1 MLAWQVETKVGVMF
15 DVAAFRAE
23 FAFFRHNPEW
33 VYLDN
38 AASTHKPAAVLASM
52 QQFYAQDY
60 SNVHRGAHALSQ
72 RATALFEQARAD
84 VAAFFNASSPAEI
97 IWSAGATGALN
108 QLAFGLVGSVLQS
121 GDCVLIT
128 TLEHHANIVPWQFHT
143 ASVGVELAVVPLMP
157 NHHLDLAAYA
167 KLLAEKKPKVVSF
180 THVSNG
186 LGHVTPIHDFIDLA
200 KKHGAI
206 TIVDGSQG
214 ASYQAVDVQA
224 LDCDFYVC
232 SAHKLYG
239 PTGVGILYG
248 KTAMLE
254 QLRPLCYGGEMI
266 KQVTFAKTTLNQL
279 PYRLEAGTPNIA
291 GAIGFAAAL
300 NWLSQFDFTAMAQY
314 KQHLLSQLWHGA
326 KAIPGVQLLSTVE
339 NNAGIVSL
347 NLQNEHP
354 SDLAV
359 LLDQQKIAVRAG
371 THCAMPLFQAIQQPG
386 AVRLSLAPYTTVAEI
401 EQTIDAIAAA
411 ADLLA

>member
-1 MLAWQVETKVGVMF
+1 MF

-23 FAFFRHNPEW
+23 FAFFRDNPAW
-33 VYLDN
+33 IYLDN
-38 AASTHKPAAVLASM
+38 AASMQKPDSVLACM
-52 QQFYAQDY
+52 QRFYQQDY
-60 SNVHRGAHALSQ
+60 SNVHRGAHALSR
-72 RATALFEQARAD
+72 RATALFEQARVD
-84 VAAFFNASSPAEI
+84 VASFFNAPSPTEI
-97 IWSAGATGALN
+97 IWTAGATGALN
-108 QLAFGLVGSVLQS
+108 QLAFGLVGNILHP

-143 ASVGVELAVVPLMP
+143 ASHGVELAVVPLLA

-167 KLLAEKKPKVVSF
+167 SLLVKKKPKVVSF

-186 LGHVTPIHDFIDLA
+186 LGHVTPIQDFIDLA

-214 ASYQAVDVQA
+214 ASYQRVDVQA
-224 LDCDFYVC
+224 LDCDFYLC

-239 PTGVGILYG
+239 PTGIGMLYG
-248 KTAMLE
+248 KSALLE
-254 QLRPLCYGGEMI
+254 LLRPLNYGGEMI
-266 KQVTFAKTTLNQL
+266 KHVTFANTTLNQL

-300 NWLSQFDFTAMAQY
+300 NWLSQFDFAHLASY
-314 KQHLLSQLWHGA
+314 KQQLLTQLWQGA
-326 KAIPGVQLLSTVE
+326 KAISGVHLLSTVE

-359 LLDQQKIAVRAG
+359 LLDQQNIAVRAG
-371 THCAMPLFQAIQQPG
+371 THCAMPLFQAMQQPG
-386 AVRLSLAPYTTVAEI
+386 AVRFSLAPYNTTEEI
-401 EQTIDAIAAA
+401 ERTIAAIAAA
-411 ADLLA
+411 ADILA

>member
-1 MLAWQVETKVGVMF
+1 MF

-23 FAFFRHNPEW
+23 FAFFRDNPAW
-33 VYLDN
+33 IYLDN
-38 AASTHKPAAVLASM
+38 AASMQKPDSVLACM
-52 QQFYAQDY
+52 QQFYQQDY
-60 SNVHRGAHALSQ
+60 SNVHRGAHALSR
-72 RATALFEQARAD
+72 RATALFEQARVD
-84 VAAFFNASSPAEI
+84 VASFFNAPSPTEI
-97 IWSAGATGALN
+97 IWTAGATGALN
-108 QLAFGLVGSVLQS
+108 QLAFGLVGNILHP

-143 ASVGVELAVVPLMP
+143 ASHGVELAVVPLLA
-157 NHHLDLAAYA
+157 NHHLDLAAYTS
-167 KLLAEKKPKVVSF
+167 LLVEKKPKVVSF

-186 LGHVTPIHDFIDLA
+186 LGHVTPIQDFIDLA

-214 ASYQAVDVQA
+214 ASYQRVDVQA
-224 LDCDFYVC
+224 LDCDFYLC

-239 PTGVGILYG
+239 PTGIGMLYG
-248 KTAMLE
+248 KSALLE
-254 QLRPLCYGGEMI
+254 LLRPLNYGGEMI
-266 KQVTFAKTTLNQL
+266 KQVTFANTTLNQL

-300 NWLSQFDFTAMAQY
+300 NWLSQFDFAHLASH
-314 KQHLLSQLWHGA
+314 KQQLLTQLWQGA
-326 KAIPGVQLLSTVE
+326 KAISGVHLLSTVE

-359 LLDQQKIAVRAG
+359 LLDQQNIAVRAG
-371 THCAMPLFQAIQQPG
+371 THCAMPLFQAMQQPG
-386 AVRLSLAPYTTVAEI
+386 AVRFSLAPYNTTEEI
-401 EQTIDAIAAA
+401 ERTIAAIAAA
-411 ADLLA
+411 ADILA

>member
-1 MLAWQVETKVGVMF
+1 MF

-23 FAFFRHNPEW
+23 FAFFRDNPAW
-33 VYLDN
+33 IYLDN
-38 AASTHKPAAVLASM
+38 AASMQKPDSVLACM
-52 QQFYAQDY
+52 QRFYQQDY
-60 SNVHRGAHALSQ
+60 SNVHRGAHALSR
-72 RATALFEQARAD
+72 RATALFEKARVD
-84 VAAFFNASSPAEI
+84 VASFFNAPSPTEI
-97 IWSAGATGALN
+97 IWTAGATGALN
-108 QLAFGLVGSVLQS
+108 QLAFGLVGNILQP

-143 ASVGVELAVVPLMP
+143 ASHGVELAVVPLLA
-157 NHHLDLAAYA
+157 NHHLDLAAYTS
-167 KLLAEKKPKVVSF
+167 LLVEKKPKVVSF

-186 LGHVTPIHDFIDLA
+186 LGHVTPIQDFIDLA

-214 ASYQAVDVQA
+214 ASYQRVDVQA
-224 LDCDFYVC
+224 LDCDFYLC

-239 PTGVGILYG
+239 PTGIGMLYG
-248 KTAMLE
+248 KSALLE
-254 QLRPLCYGGEMI
+254 LLRPLNYGGEMI
-266 KQVTFAKTTLNQL
+266 KQVTFANTTLNQL

-300 NWLSQFDFTAMAQY
+300 NWLSQFDFAHLASY
-314 KQHLLSQLWHGA
+314 KQQLLTQLWQGA
-326 KAIPGVQLLSTVE
+326 KAISGVHLLSTVE

-359 LLDQQKIAVRAG
+359 LLDQQNIAVRAG
-371 THCAMPLFQAIQQPG
+371 THCAMPLFQAMQQPG
-386 AVRLSLAPYTTVAEI
+386 AVRFSLAPYNTTEEI
-401 EQTIDAIAAA
+401 ERTIAAIAAA
-411 ADLLA
+411 ADILA

>member
-1 MLAWQVETKVGVMF
+1 MF

-23 FAFFRHNPEW
+23 FAFFRDNPAW
-33 VYLDN
+33 IYLDN
-38 AASTHKPAAVLASM
+38 AASMQKPDSVLACM
-52 QQFYAQDY
+52 QQFYQQDY
-60 SNVHRGAHALSQ
+60 SNVHRGAHALSR
-72 RATALFEQARAD
+72 RATALFEQARVD
-84 VAAFFNASSPAEI
+84 VASFFNAPSPTEI
-97 IWSAGATGALN
+97 IWTAGATGALN
-108 QLAFGLVGSVLQS
+108 QLAFGLVGNILQP

-143 ASVGVELAVVPLMP
+143 ASHGVELAVVPLLA
-157 NHHLDLAAYA
+157 NHHLDLAAYTS
-167 KLLAEKKPKVVSF
+167 LLVEKKPKVVSF

-186 LGHVTPIHDFIDLA
+186 LGHVTPIQDFIDLA

-214 ASYQAVDVQA
+214 ASYQRVDVQA
-224 LDCDFYVC
+224 LDCDFYLC

-239 PTGVGILYG
+239 PTGIGMLYG
-248 KTAMLE
+248 KSALLE
-254 QLRPLCYGGEMI
+254 LLRPLNYGGEMI
-266 KQVTFAKTTLNQL
+266 KQVTFANTTLNQL

-300 NWLSQFDFTAMAQY
+300 NWLSQFDFAHLASH
-314 KQHLLSQLWHGA
+314 KQQLLTQLWQGA
-326 KAIPGVQLLSTVE
+326 KAISGVHLLSTVE

-359 LLDQQKIAVRAG
+359 LLDQQNIAVRAG
-371 THCAMPLFQAIQQPG
+371 THCAMPLFQAMQQPG
-386 AVRLSLAPYTTVAEI
+386 AVRFSLAPYNTTEEI
-401 EQTIDAIAAA
+401 ERTIAAIAAA
-411 ADLLA
+411 ADILA

>member
-1 MLAWQVETKVGVMF
+1 MF

-23 FAFFRHNPEW
+23 FAFFRDNPAW
-33 VYLDN
+33 IYLDN
-38 AASTHKPAAVLASM
+38 AASMQKPDSVLACM
-52 QQFYAQDY
+52 QQFYQQDY
-60 SNVHRGAHALSQ
+60 SNVHRGAHALSR
-72 RATALFEQARAD
+72 RATALFEQARVD
-84 VAAFFNASSPAEI
+84 VASFFNAPSPTEI
-97 IWSAGATGALN
+97 IWTAGATGALN
-108 QLAFGLVGSVLQS
+108 QLAFGLVGNILHP

-143 ASVGVELAVVPLMP
+143 ASHGVELAVVPLLA
-157 NHHLDLAAYA
+157 NHHLDLAAYTS
-167 KLLAEKKPKVVSF
+167 LLVEKKPKVVSF

-186 LGHVTPIHDFIDLA
+186 LGHVTPIQDFIDLA

-214 ASYQAVDVQA
+214 ASYQRVDVQA
-224 LDCDFYVC
+224 LDCDFYLC

-239 PTGVGILYG
+239 PTGIGMLYG
-248 KTAMLE
+248 KSALLE
-254 QLRPLCYGGEMI
+254 LLRPLNYGGEMI
-266 KQVTFAKTTLNQL
+266 KQVTFANTTLNQL

-300 NWLSQFDFTAMAQY
+300 NWLSQFDFAHLASY
-314 KQHLLSQLWHGA
+314 KQQLLTQLWQGA
-326 KAIPGVQLLSTVE
+326 KAISGVHLLSTVE

-359 LLDQQKIAVRAG
+359 LLDQQNIAVRAG
-371 THCAMPLFQAIQQPG
+371 THCAMPLFQAMQQPG
-386 AVRLSLAPYTTVAEI
+386 AVRFSLAPYNTTEEI
-401 EQTIDAIAAA
+401 ERTIAAIAAA
-411 ADLLA
+411 ADILA

>member
-1 MLAWQVETKVGVMF
+1 MF

-23 FAFFRHNPEW
+23 FAFFQHNPQW
-33 VYLDN
+33 IYLDN
-38 AASTHKPAAVLASM
+38 AATTHKPNAVLARM
-52 QQFYAQDY
+52 QQFYQQDY

-72 RATALFEQARAD
+72 RATALFEQARAE
-84 VAAFFNASSPAEI
+84 VAAFFNARHASEI
-97 IWSAGATGALN
+97 IWSSGATGALN
-108 QLAFGLVGSVLQS
+108 QLAFGLVGNILQA

-128 TLEHHANIVPWQFHT
+128 TLEHHANIVPWQFH
-143 ASVGVELAVVPLMP
+143 AGSIGVELAIVPLTAE
-157 NHHLDLAAYA
+157 HHLDLAAYA
-167 KLLAEKKPKVVSF
+167 KLLTEKKPKVVSF

-186 LGHVTPIHDFIDLA
+186 LGHVTPIKDFITIA
-200 KKHGAI
+200 KQHGAI

-239 PTGVGILYG
+239 PTGIGILYG
-248 KTAMLE
+248 KIAMLE
-254 QLRPLCYGGEMI
+254 LLRPLCYGGEMI
-266 KQVTFAKTTLNQL
+266 QHVTFAKTTLNQL

-300 NWLSQFDFTAMAQY
+300 NWLAQFDFTAMAQY

-371 THCAMPLFQAIQQPG
+371 THCAMPLFQAMQQPG
-386 AVRLSLAPYTTVAEI
+386 AVRLSLAPYTTTDEI
-401 EQTIDAIAAA
+401 EKTLTAIAAA
-411 ADLLA
+411 AEILA

>member
-1 MLAWQVETKVGVMF
+1 MF

-23 FAFFRHNPEW
+23 FAFFRDNPAW
-33 VYLDN
+33 IYLDN
-38 AASTHKPAAVLASM
+38 AASMQKPDSVLACM
-52 QQFYAQDY
+52 QRFYQQDY
-60 SNVHRGAHALSQ
+60 SNVHRGAHALSR
-72 RATALFEQARAD
+72 RATALFEQARVD
-84 VAAFFNASSPAEI
+84 VASFFNAPSPTEI
-97 IWSAGATGALN
+97 IWTAGATGALN
-108 QLAFGLVGSVLQS
+108 QLAFGLVGNILQP

-143 ASVGVELAVVPLMP
+143 ASHGVELAVVPLLA
-157 NHHLDLAAYA
+157 NHHLDLAAYTS
-167 KLLAEKKPKVVSF
+167 LLVEKKPKVVSF

-186 LGHVTPIHDFIDLA
+186 LGHITPIQDFIDLA

-214 ASYQAVDVQA
+214 ASYQRVDVQA
-224 LDCDFYVC
+224 LDCDFYLC

-239 PTGVGILYG
+239 PTGIGMLYG
-248 KTAMLE
+248 KSALLE
-254 QLRPLCYGGEMI
+254 LLRPLTYGGEMI
-266 KQVTFAKTTLNQL
+266 KQVTFANTTLNQL

-300 NWLSQFDFTAMAQY
+300 NWLSQFNFAHLASY
-314 KQHLLSQLWHGA
+314 KQQLLTQLWQGA
-326 KAIPGVQLLSTVE
+326 KAISGVHLLSTVE

-359 LLDQQKIAVRAG
+359 LLDQQNIAVRAG
-371 THCAMPLFQAIQQPG
+371 THCAMPLFQAMQQPG
-386 AVRLSLAPYTTVAEI
+386 AVRFSLAPYNTTEEI
-401 EQTIDAIAAA
+401 ERTIAAIAAA
-411 ADLLA
+411 ADILA

>member
-1 MLAWQVETKVGVMF
+1 MF

-23 FAFFRHNPEW
+23 FAFFRDNPAW
-33 VYLDN
+33 IYLDN
-38 AASTHKPAAVLASM
+38 AASMQKPDSVLACM
-52 QQFYAQDY
+52 QRFYQQDY
-60 SNVHRGAHALSQ
+60 SNVHRGAHALSR
-72 RATALFEQARAD
+72 RATALFEQARVD
-84 VAAFFNASSPAEI
+84 VASFFNAPSPTEI
-97 IWSAGATGALN
+97 IWTAGATGALN
-108 QLAFGLVGSVLQS
+108 QLAFGLVGNILQP

-143 ASVGVELAVVPLMP
+143 ASHGVELAVVPLLA
-157 NHHLDLAAYA
+157 NHHLDLAAYTS
-167 KLLAEKKPKVVSF
+167 LLVEKKPKVVSF

-186 LGHVTPIHDFIDLA
+186 LGHVTPIQDFIDLA

-214 ASYQAVDVQA
+214 ASYQRVDVQA
-224 LDCDFYVC
+224 LDCDFYLC

-239 PTGVGILYG
+239 PTGIGMLYG
-248 KTAMLE
+248 KSALLE
-254 QLRPLCYGGEMI
+254 LLRPLNYGGEMI
-266 KQVTFAKTTLNQL
+266 KHVTFANTTLNQL

-300 NWLSQFDFTAMAQY
+300 NWLSQFDFAHLASH
-314 KQHLLSQLWHGA
+314 KQQLLTQLWQGA
-326 KAIPGVQLLSTVE
+326 KAISGVHLLSTVE

-359 LLDQQKIAVRAG
+359 LLDQQNIAVRAG
-371 THCAMPLFQAIQQPG
+371 THCAMPLFQAMQQPG
-386 AVRLSLAPYTTVAEI
+386 AVRFSLAPYNTTEEI
-401 EQTIDAIAAA
+401 ERTIAAIAAA
-411 ADLLA
+411 ADILA

>member
-1 MLAWQVETKVGVMF
+1 MF

-23 FAFFRHNPEW
+23 FAFFRDNPAW
-33 VYLDN
+33 IYLDN
-38 AASTHKPAAVLASM
+38 AASMQKPDSVLACM
-52 QQFYAQDY
+52 QQFYQQDY
-60 SNVHRGAHALSQ
+60 SNVHRGAHALSR
-72 RATALFEQARAD
+72 RATALFEQARVD
-84 VAAFFNASSPAEI
+84 VASFFNAPSPTEI
-97 IWSAGATGALN
+97 IWTAGATGALN
-108 QLAFGLVGSVLQS
+108 QLAFGLVGNILHP

-143 ASVGVELAVVPLMP
+143 ASHGVELAVVPLLA

-167 KLLAEKKPKVVSF
+167 SLLVEKKPKVVSF

-186 LGHVTPIHDFIDLA
+186 LGHVTPIQDFIDLA

-214 ASYQAVDVQA
+214 ASYQRVDVQA
-224 LDCDFYVC
+224 LDCDFYLC

-239 PTGVGILYG
+239 PTGIGMLYG
-248 KTAMLE
+248 KSALLE
-254 QLRPLCYGGEMI
+254 LLRPLNYGGEMI
-266 KQVTFAKTTLNQL
+266 KHVTFANTTLNQL

-300 NWLSQFDFTAMAQY
+300 NWLSQFDFAHLASH
-314 KQHLLSQLWHGA
+314 KQQLLTQLWQGA
-326 KAIPGVQLLSTVE
+326 KAISGVHLLSTVE

-359 LLDQQKIAVRAG
+359 LLDQQNIAVRAG
-371 THCAMPLFQAIQQPG
+371 THCAMPLFQAMQQPG
-386 AVRLSLAPYTTVAEI
+386 AVRFSLAPYNTTEEI
-401 EQTIDAIAAA
+401 ERTIAAIAAA
-411 ADLLA
+411 ADILA

>member
-1 MLAWQVETKVGVMF
+1 MF

-23 FAFFRHNPEW
+23 FAFFRDNPAW
-33 VYLDN
+33 IYLDN
-38 AASTHKPAAVLASM
+38 AASMQKPDSVLACM
-52 QQFYAQDY
+52 QQFYQQDY
-60 SNVHRGAHALSQ
+60 SNVHRGAHALSR
-72 RATALFEQARAD
+72 RATALFEQARVD
-84 VAAFFNASSPAEI
+84 VASFFNAPSPTEI
-97 IWSAGATGALN
+97 IWTAGATGALN
-108 QLAFGLVGSVLQS
+108 QLAFGLVGNILQP

-143 ASVGVELAVVPLMP
+143 ASHGVELAVVPLLA
-157 NHHLDLAAYA
+157 NHHLDLAAYTS
-167 KLLAEKKPKVVSF
+167 LLVEKKPKVVSF

-186 LGHVTPIHDFIDLA
+186 LGHVTPIQDFIDLA

-214 ASYQAVDVQA
+214 ASYQRVDVQA
-224 LDCDFYVC
+224 LDCDFYLC

-239 PTGVGILYG
+239 PTGIGMLYG
-248 KTAMLE
+248 KSALLE
-254 QLRPLCYGGEMI
+254 LLRPLNYGGEMI
-266 KQVTFAKTTLNQL
+266 KQVTFANTTLNQL

-300 NWLSQFDFTAMAQY
+300 NWLSQFDFAHLASY
-314 KQHLLSQLWHGA
+314 KQQLLTQLWQGA
-326 KAIPGVQLLSTVE
+326 KAISGVHLLSTVE

-359 LLDQQKIAVRAG
+359 LLDQQNIAVRAG
-371 THCAMPLFQAIQQPG
+371 THCAMPLFQAMQQPG
-386 AVRLSLAPYTTVAEI
+386 AVRFSLAPYNTTEEI
-401 EQTIDAIAAA
+401 ERTIAAIAAA
-411 ADLLA
+411 ADILA

>member
-1 MLAWQVETKVGVMF
+1 MF

-23 FAFFRHNPEW
+23 FAFFRENPAW
-33 VYLDN
+33 IYLDN
-38 AASTHKPAAVLASM
+38 AASMQKPDSVLACM
-52 QQFYAQDY
+52 QQFYQQDY
-60 SNVHRGAHALSQ
+60 SNVHRGAHALSR
-72 RATALFEQARAD
+72 RATALFEQARVD
-84 VAAFFNASSPAEI
+84 VASFFNAPSPTEI
-97 IWSAGATGALN
+97 IWTAGATGALN
-108 QLAFGLVGSVLQS
+108 QLAFGLVGNILHP

-143 ASVGVELAVVPLMP
+143 ASHGVELAVVPLLA
-157 NHHLDLAAYA
+157 NHHLDLAAYTS
-167 KLLAEKKPKVVSF
+167 LLVEKKPKVVSF

-186 LGHVTPIHDFIDLA
+186 LGHVTPIQDFIDLA

-214 ASYQAVDVQA
+214 ASYQRVDVQA
-224 LDCDFYVC
+224 LDCDFYLC

-239 PTGVGILYG
+239 PTGIGMLYG
-248 KTAMLE
+248 KSALLE
-254 QLRPLCYGGEMI
+254 LLRPLNYGGEMI
-266 KQVTFAKTTLNQL
+266 KQVTFANTTLNQL

-300 NWLSQFDFTAMAQY
+300 NWLSQFDFAHLASY
-314 KQHLLSQLWHGA
+314 KQQLLTQLWQGA
-326 KAIPGVQLLSTVE
+326 KAISGVHLLSTVE

-359 LLDQQKIAVRAG
+359 LLDQQNIAVRAG
-371 THCAMPLFQAIQQPG
+371 THCAMPLFQAMQQPG
-386 AVRLSLAPYTTVAEI
+386 AVRFSLAPYNTTEEI
-401 EQTIDAIAAA
+401 ERTIAAIAAA
-411 ADLLA
+411 ADILA

>member
-1 MLAWQVETKVGVMF
+1 MF

-23 FAFFRHNPEW
+23 FAFFRDNPAW
-33 VYLDN
+33 IYLDN
-38 AASTHKPAAVLASM
+38 AASMQKPDSVLACM
-52 QQFYAQDY
+52 QQFYQQDY
-60 SNVHRGAHALSQ
+60 SNVHRGAHALSR
-72 RATALFEQARAD
+72 RATALFEQARVD
-84 VAAFFNASSPAEI
+84 VASFFNAPSPTEI
-97 IWSAGATGALN
+97 IWTAGATGALN
-108 QLAFGLVGSVLQS
+108 QLAFGLVGNILHP

-143 ASVGVELAVVPLMP
+143 ASHGVELAVVPLLA

-167 KLLAEKKPKVVSF
+167 SLLVKKKPKVVSF

-186 LGHVTPIHDFIDLA
+186 LGHVTPIQDFIDLA

-214 ASYQAVDVQA
+214 ASYQRVDVQA
-224 LDCDFYVC
+224 LDCDFYLC

-239 PTGVGILYG
+239 PTGIGMLYG
-248 KTAMLE
+248 KSALLE
-254 QLRPLCYGGEMI
+254 LLRPLNYGGEMI
-266 KQVTFAKTTLNQL
+266 KQVTFANTTLNQL

-300 NWLSQFDFTAMAQY
+300 NWLSQFDFAHLASH
-314 KQHLLSQLWHGA
+314 KQQLLTQLWQGA
-326 KAIPGVQLLSTVE
+326 KAISRVHLLSTVE

-359 LLDQQKIAVRAG
+359 LLDQQNIAVRAG
-371 THCAMPLFQAIQQPG
+371 THCAMPLFQAMQQPG
-386 AVRLSLAPYTTVAEI
+386 AVRFSLAPYNTTEEI
-401 EQTIDAIAAA
+401 ERTIAAIAAA
-411 ADLLA
+411 ADILA

>member
-1 MLAWQVETKVGVMF
+1 MF

-23 FAFFRHNPEW
+23 FAFFRDNPAW
-33 VYLDN
+33 IYLDN
-38 AASTHKPAAVLASM
+38 AASMQKPDSVLACM
-52 QQFYAQDY
+52 QRFYQQDY
-60 SNVHRGAHALSQ
+60 SNVHRGAHALSR
-72 RATALFEQARAD
+72 RATALFEQARVD
-84 VAAFFNASSPAEI
+84 VASFFNAPSPTEI
-97 IWSAGATGALN
+97 IWTAGATGALN
-108 QLAFGLVGSVLQS
+108 QLAFGLVGNILQP

-143 ASVGVELAVVPLMP
+143 ASHGVELAVVPLLA
-157 NHHLDLAAYA
+157 NHHLDLAAYTS
-167 KLLAEKKPKVVSF
+167 LLVEKKPKVVSF

-186 LGHVTPIHDFIDLA
+186 LGHVTPIQDFIDLA

-214 ASYQAVDVQA
+214 ASYQRVDVQA
-224 LDCDFYVC
+224 LDCDFYLC

-239 PTGVGILYG
+239 PTGIGMLYG
-248 KTAMLE
+248 KSALLE
-254 QLRPLCYGGEMI
+254 LLRPLNYGGEMI
-266 KQVTFAKTTLNQL
+266 KQVTFANTTLNQL

-300 NWLSQFDFTAMAQY
+300 NWLSQFDFAHLASH
-314 KQHLLSQLWHGA
+314 KQQLLTQLWQGA
-326 KAIPGVQLLSTVE
+326 KAISGVHLLSTVE

-359 LLDQQKIAVRAG
+359 LLDQQNIAVRAG
-371 THCAMPLFQAIQQPG
+371 THCAMPLFQAMQQPG
-386 AVRLSLAPYTTVAEI
+386 AVRFSLAPYNTTEEI
-401 EQTIDAIAAA
+401 ERTIAAIAAA
-411 ADLLA
+411 ADILA

>member
-1 MLAWQVETKVGVMF
+1 MF

-23 FAFFRHNPEW
+23 FAFFRDNPAW
-33 VYLDN
+33 IYLDN
-38 AASTHKPAAVLASM
+38 AASMQKPDSVLACM
-52 QQFYAQDY
+52 QRFYQQDY
-60 SNVHRGAHALSQ
+60 SNVHRGAHALSR
-72 RATALFEQARAD
+72 RATALFEQARVD
-84 VAAFFNASSPAEI
+84 VASFFNAPSPTEI
-97 IWSAGATGALN
+97 IWTAGATGALN
-108 QLAFGLVGSVLQS
+108 QLAFGLVGNILHP

-143 ASVGVELAVVPLMP
+143 ASHGVELAVVPLLA

-167 KLLAEKKPKVVSF
+167 SLLVEKKPKVVSF

-186 LGHVTPIHDFIDLA
+186 LGHVTPIQDFIDLA

-214 ASYQAVDVQA
+214 ASYQRVDVQA
-224 LDCDFYVC
+224 LDCDFYLC

-239 PTGVGILYG
+239 PTGIGMLYG
-248 KTAMLE
+248 KSALLE
-254 QLRPLCYGGEMI
+254 LLRPLNYGGEMI
-266 KQVTFAKTTLNQL
+266 KQVTFANTTLNQL

-300 NWLSQFDFTAMAQY
+300 NWLSQFDFAHLASY
-314 KQHLLSQLWHGA
+314 KQQLLTQLWQGA
-326 KAIPGVQLLSTVE
+326 KAISGVHLLSTVE

-359 LLDQQKIAVRAG
+359 LLDQQNIAVRAG
-371 THCAMPLFQAIQQPG
+371 THCAMPLFQAMQQPG
-386 AVRLSLAPYTTVAEI
+386 ALRFSLAPYNTTEEI
-401 EQTIDAIAAA
+401 ERTIAAIAAA
-411 ADLLA
+411 ADILA